1 MEIKVSNLSY
11 QDNKIRLKD
20 ICLDFCPNKI
30 YSIIGPSGSGK
41 TCFGKLIAGILEM
54 QQGEIHYDKI
64 TISSS
69 SKNDCCDLKRKIG
82 YVSENVLSEFVMPT
96 VFDELSLKIKEQH
109 YRETELEKRI
119 DDALKMVGL
128 SHSFCSRD
136 PHTLSTGERQKLAIA
151 RALICNPKVL
161 VLDEPTS
168 GLDPFEQKKLIKL
181 IRMLKNRYHRLVIII
196 SNDLEFLL
204 PVSDNMIVLNHGN
217 VLMNDHK
224 YKILKETTKLKKI
237 GIQVPKM
244 IEFSDMV
251 LRKKKIK
258 IGYRDLMNDLIKD
271 IYRHA
276 EWGVSKNNN

>member
-11 QDNKIRLKD
+11 QDNKIKLED
-20 ICLDFCPNKI
+20 ICLDFCFSKI

-41 TCFGKLIAGILEM
+41 TYLGKLIAGVLEM
-54 QQGEIHYDKI
+54 QQGEIHYDKL
-64 TISSS
+64 TISASS
-69 SKNDCCDLKRKIG
+69 NTDYCDIKRKIG
-82 YVSENVLSEFVMPT
+82 YVSENVVSEFVMAT

-136 PHTLSTGERQKLAIA
+136 PRTLSTGERQKLAIA

-161 VLDEPTS
+161 ILDEPTI

-181 IRMLKNRYHRLVIII
+181 IRMLKNRYHRIVIII

-204 PVSDNMIVLNHGN
+204 PVSDNMIVLNQGN

-224 YKILKETTKLKKI
+224 YKILKETSKLKRI

-251 LRKKKIK
+251 LKKKKIK

-276 EWGVSKNNN
+276 EWGVRKNNN